1 VPEIDFCSFGQ
12 RKEKAVIFRRS
23 LSAKIVLVLGVI
35 VLTWI
40 AAAAMGTVSLYMT
53 SQKFLALKNVDL
65 VLLAELNDL
74 SVSIGKA
81 RSLVH
86 LHVISSHD
94 PNGMKRF
101 EDQLRAESKNLDDTI
116 SSIMGMIGSE
126 SELTSDMDKLKSIWN
141 GIVDSREK
149 EILPL
154 SRKDKWEDALQIL
167 TNKTS
172 GQYAELYRAVD
183 TLVNGVQQ
191 SVETKGEE
199 TYRFLYRVRLYNLG
213 ISTTGLAVAFT
224 MTYFMRRKLIEMLQE
239 LTNAADDI
247 AHDRMD
253 TRVQVRTDDEVGK
266 LGSAFN
272 MMADRISH
280 FRSHVHKV
288 TETTRKLADG
298 DYSARL
304 EYDNTGDCNIMG
316 NSLNSLAERL
326 ENTSKARQKTES
338 AVRMG
343 IDRLSA
349 ASNQILG
356 SLTRFDE
363 SATEQLAAVD
373 ETRVILDQIRIKTGD
388 SLKRAES
395 VIDAARV
402 AADFGEDGRGSV
414 DSILRS
420 MLTLREKVQAI
431 AQDILALSEQTQ
443 QIGEIT
449 AAVNDIA
456 DQSKLLALNATIEA
470 AKAGEQGKGFAV
482 VAAEVR
488 NLAEQSKMSNAKVRQ
503 ILGDIQK
510 ATNTAVLATEQGTKG
525 VEAGMSL
532 AEKAGE
538 VISKLTDTVGQ
549 STTQIEEYLGSSR
562 QTSMDIDQIT
572 VAIREI
578 SDSTRSFVEGARQA
592 RDAAK
597 ELEKLALSL
606 RQVAEVKSD
615 TTLVSTADKKPER
628 RPLDTKRGV

>member
-1 VPEIDFCSFGQ
+1 MNL
-12 RKEKAVIFRRS
+12 RRS

-35 VLTWI
+35 VITWVL
-40 AAAAMGTVSLYMT
+40 AAAMGTASLYLT

-74 SVSIGKA
+74 SVGIGKA

-94 PNGMKRF
+94 PNGMRAFEEQMRTETKRV
-101 EDQLRAESKNLDDTI
+101 EDTI
-116 SSIMGMIGSE
+116 ASVVGMIPAG
-126 SELTSDMDKLKSIWN
+126 SDMAADTEKLKSQWTAILE
-141 GIVDSREK
+141 SRDK
-149 EILPL
+149 DILPM
-154 SRKDKWEDALQIL
+154 SRNDKWQEALGVL
-167 TNKTS
+167 KTKTAV
-172 GQYAELYRAVD
+172 QYAELYRIVD
-183 TLVNGVQQ
+183 SLVSGVQRN
-191 SVETKGEE
+191 VEIKGEE
-199 TYRFLYRVRLYNLG
+199 TYQFLNRVRLYNLG
-213 ISTTGLAVAFT
+213 ISLTGLAVAFT
-224 MTYFMRRKLIEMLQE
+224 MAYFMRGKLVEMLNE
-239 LTNAADDI
+239 LTKAAEEI
-247 AHDRMD
+247 ASDNMHS
-253 TRVQVRTDDEVGK
+253 RVTVRTDDEVGK
-266 LGSAFN
+266 LGTAFN
-272 MMADRISH
+272 MMADRISD
-280 FRSHVHKV
+280 FRLHVHRV
-288 TETTRKLADG
+288 TETTKRLADG
-298 DYSARL
+298 DYAARL
-304 EYDNTGDCNIMG
+304 ELGDNGDCSVMG
-316 NSLNSLAERL
+316 NSLNALAERL
-326 ENTSKARQKTES
+326 ENSSIERVKTES
-338 AVRMG
+338 AIRMG

-402 AADFGEDGRGSV
+402 AAEFGEDGRGSV
-414 DSILRS
+414 DSILKS

-532 AEKAGE
+532 AERAGE
-538 VISKLTDTVGQ
+538 VIAKLTDTVGQ
-549 STTQIEEYLGSSR
+549 STSQIEEYLGSSR

-572 VAIREI
+572 LAIREI
-578 SDSTRSFVEGARQA
+578 SDSTRSFVDGARQA
-592 RDAAK
+592 RDAAR

-606 RQVAEVKSD
+606 KQVAEVKKSPAGA
-615 TTLVSTADKKPER
+615 TANAATL
-628 RPLDTKRGV
+628 KRSPDAKQGA